1 MLTTLLDSPVV
12 LAVVIA
18 TLSLLN
24 YAFGAL
30 ALRDHSRQTFV
41 EGDSYLPPGPI
52 GKVRSSR
59 IQLALPSVLAIVV
72 IAVTLSAD
80 RLTREIVGG
89 GYLVAL
95 VAGLALNVAGW
106 LTVRALI
113 NPTAA
118 EGRIRYSAMY
128 RYRSSGARTL
138 GLALFSGAVG
148 ILFGNLAFGVGSLF
162 LLATAVGYFRRERQ
176 ASRDERV

>member
-1 MLTTLLDSPVV
+1 MYRFSRRARRIRVAP
-12 LAVVIA
+12 AA
-18 TLSLLN
+18 
-24 YAFGAL
+24 
-30 ALRDHSRQTFV
+30 RDRRQFETSWNEHMNIYQSV
-41 EGDSYLPPGPI
+41 TI
-52 GKVRSSR
+52 G
-59 IQLALPSVLAIVV
+59 IVV

-80 RLTREIVGG
+80 RMTREMFGD

-95 VAGLALNVAGW
+95 MAGLALNVTGW

-128 RYRSSGARTL
+128 RYRSSGAQTL
-138 GLALFSGAVG
+138 GLASFTGAVG

-176 ASRDERV
+176 ASRRAV

>member
-1 MLTTLLDSPVV
+1 MLTTLLNSPAI
-12 LAVVIA
+12 LAAMIA

-24 YAFGAL
+24 YAVGAL

-41 EGDSYLPPGPI
+41 ERDRYVPPGPI
-52 GKVRSSR
+52 GKVPSNRA
-59 IQLALPSVLAIVV
+59 QLTLPFLLAVLA

-95 VAGLALNVAGW
+95 MAGCALNITGW

-118 EGRIRYSAMY
+118 EGRIRYSATY
-128 RYRSSGARTL
+128 RYRSSAAQTFGM
-138 GLALFSGAVG
+138 ALFSGAVG
-148 ILFGNLAFGVGSLF
+148 ILLGNLAFGMGSLF
-162 LLATAVGYFRRERQ
+162 LWATAVGYFRRGRQ
-176 ASRDERV
+176 ASRRAV

>member
-1 MLTTLLDSPVV
+1 MLTTLLDSPAA
-12 LAVVIA
+12 LAAAIA
-18 TLSLLN
+18 GLSLLN
-24 YAFGAL
+24 SAVGAL

-41 EGDSYLPPGPI
+41 ERDSYLPPGPV
-52 GKVRSSR
+52 GKVRSNR
-59 IQLALPSVLAIVV
+59 AQLALPFLLAIVV

-80 RLTREIVGG
+80 PLTREVFGG

-95 VAGLALNVAGW
+95 VAGLALNITGW

-113 NPTAA
+113 NPAAA

-128 RYRSSGARTL
+128 RYRSSGAQAF
-138 GLALFSGAVG
+138 GLALFSGTVG
-148 ILFGNLAFGVGSLF
+148 ILFGSLAFLAGSLF

-176 ASRDERV
+176 ASRRAV

>member
-1 MLTTLLDSPVV
+1 MLTTLLNSPAV
-12 LAVVIA
+12 LAAVIA
-18 TLSLLN
+18 ILSILN
-24 YAFGAL
+24 YAVGVL

-41 EGDSYLPPGPI
+41 ERDSYVPPGPI
-52 GKVRSSR
+52 GKVRSNR
-59 IQLALPSVLAIVV
+59 AQLALPFLLAIVV
-72 IAVTLSAD
+72 IAVTTSSD

-95 VAGLALNVAGW
+95 VAGFALNVTGW

-118 EGRIRYSAMY
+118 EGRIRYSATY
-128 RYRSSGARTL
+128 RYRSSGAQTL

-162 LLATAVGYFRRERQ
+162 LFATAVGYFRRGRQ
-176 ASRDERV
+176 ASRRAV

>member
-1 MLTTLLDSPVV
+1 MLTTLLNSPA
-12 LAVVIA
+12 LLTAVIA

-24 YAFGAL
+24 YAVGAL
-30 ALRDHSRQTFV
+30 ALRDHSRQTFI
-41 EGDSYLPPGPI
+41 ERDSYLPPGPI
-52 GKVRSSR
+52 GKVRSNR
-59 IQLALPSVLAIVV
+59 TQLALPVLLAMVV

-89 GYLVAL
+89 GYLVVLA
-95 VAGLALNVAGW
+95 AGCALNVTGW

-118 EGRIRYSAMY
+118 EGRIRYSATY
-128 RYRSSGARTL
+128 RYRSSGAQTL
-138 GLALFSGAVG
+138 GLALFSGVVG
-148 ILFGNLAFGVGSLF
+148 FLFGSLAFAAGSVF

-176 ASRDERV
+176 ASRRAV

>member
-12 LAVVIA
+12 LAGVIA
-18 TLSLLN
+18 TLSFLN
-24 YAFGAL
+24 YAVGAL

-41 EGDSYLPPGPI
+41 ERDSDLPPGPI

-59 IQLALPSVLAIVV
+59 VQLALPFVLAIVV
-72 IAVTLSAD
+72 IAVTLTAD
-80 RLTREIVGG
+80 RLTREIFGG

-95 VAGLALNVAGW
+95 VAGFALNVAGW

-128 RYRSSGARTL
+128 RYRNAGAQAL

-176 ASRDERV
+176 ASRRAV

>member
-1 MLTTLLDSPVV
+1 MLSTLLNSPAI
-12 LAVVIA
+12 LAAVIA

-24 YAFGAL
+24 YAVGAL
-30 ALRDHSRQTFV
+30 ALHDHSRQTFV
-41 EGDSYLPPGPI
+41 ERDSYLPPGPI
-52 GKVRSSR
+52 GRVRSNR
-59 IQLALPSVLAIVV
+59 TQLTLPFLLAIVV

-80 RLTREIVGG
+80 RLTREVFGG

-95 VAGLALNVAGW
+95 VAGLALNVTGW
-106 LTVRALI
+106 LTVRALA

-128 RYRSSGARTL
+128 RYRSSGAQTL

-148 ILFGNLAFGVGSLF
+148 ILFGNLAFWAGSLF
-162 LLATAVGYFRRERQ
+162 LVASAVGYFRRERQ
-176 ASRDERV
+176 ASRRAV